1 MIRKTTVQEYFCR
14 QSLAIRSHSSGSIGW
29 CLRFAALALTLLA
42 GLLIAG
48 DIPLSAQTTA
58 TVTPIE
64 YAQPSSGM
72 LQAGDGN
79 FYAPS
84 PPILATCIADTTN
97 LCSYIFQMTQT
108 GVTSVFFEFGA
119 IPVDAPLKNTNGIEP
134 SALIV
139 GLDGNLYGTTL
150 AGGPGTFGTIFKINI
165 NTKKPT
171 ILKSFGVNGSAIDPG
186 YQPNSLIQ
194 AADGS
199 FYFTNGVGIYQLI
212 VDPAT
217 GASTVV
223 TLFTFP
229 LDPKTL
235 LLTNGSGSTSLLQA
249 SDGNLYMPMNTA
261 PQTAPGSGTQGAIGR
276 LNPST
281 FQFDTV
287 MSFAADGSQGNPPFS
302 MLTEGADGGFYGL
315 TGYSGNTTTKNGV
328 AYEVTRGGTY
338 YPLHA
343 FSEYTSNRVGPLF
356 LGSDGN
362 FYGATVGGGDTTSS
376 ECQPKGC
383 GTLYQMTSNGTFTTL
398 HQFEGGAPAD
408 LNNLPEPPTLD
419 GASPATPLVQ
429 TADGT
434 FYGTEY
440 GNAQSIPIVY
450 RASMTPAISAGPVQ
464 LTLDP
469 AKVIPGNPVTL
480 SWQVLNAYSKTAQ
493 LCGATIVGNPAGAG
507 TWTGVQAGNMAN
519 GVFTGSTQITPT
531 ANGLFTYAL
540 TCGGKESGFATL
552 SAKDDSLMQIVVPS
566 AEQLVGKVKQPFS
579 LVMSAIGG
587 KSQYFWNVSGPL
599 PEGITFDTE
608 TGTFTGPPLQYGSF
622 PLTVEVKDSSPN
634 PLEQSLSITLTI
646 SSGLVLHQNLTNPV
660 KGVAFSHFLAPD
672 TEGGLTP
679 YTWQL
684 TGGKLPTGLQLNST
698 TGEVYGT
705 PTAVG
710 PFSFTITV
718 SDFETIPDTF
728 PATFNLVV
736 AGPLQVITSSPLQ
749 PPASVGVP
757 YTFKIEA
764 GGGKEP
770 YTFAP
775 AGSLPPGMRLLA
787 DGTFTGTPTQ
797 YSTAANGYSLFNVV
811 VSDSSTPIQTAPAT
825 MSIAIQKTLMVETN
839 SLPNG
844 TVGVVTDVPLEATG
858 GIPPYTWTAVS
869 TPNPNIG
876 IQVINGN
883 VLEYDP
889 VSAMVNFVTL
899 TVTDSEKTPDSNSK
913 VPELTTLP
921 APVATTTTLVTSNS
935 AAGTGESVTFTA
947 TVTAL
952 SGLTP
957 TGPVIF
963 ANGTTTIG
971 TVALDA
977 TGKAVLNTSFAS
989 TGVYSITAAYSGN
1002 GVDAASVSIPLSE
1015 TVVTPG
1021 ITASVSPVSLT
1032 VKSGSA
1038 GQLVIT
1044 ITPTGGYTGKITFTC
1059 GTLPKHVSCTFSPAS
1074 LTIDGPGPFTD
1085 TLTVSTKGPLKAAL
1099 VQPGILPDS
1108 QGTHNELSAATTFWL
1123 PGSLA
1128 AVLGLVGKKRRG
1140 PSSRKR
1146 TFWMIAIL
1154 LLGAVG
1160 AFSSCGG
1167 TLNVARPGTYAIP
1180 IELNLSGGATQ
1191 NINATVI
1198 VE

>member
-1 MIRKTTVQEYFCR
+1 
-14 QSLAIRSHSSGSIGW
+14 L
-29 CLRFAALALTLLA
+29 LLA
-42 GLLIAG
+42 CIAP
-48 DIPLSAQTTA
+48 IRAQTTA
-58 TVTPIE
+58 AVTPIN

-84 PPILATCIADTTN
+84 PPILVTCINDTTN
-97 LCSYIFQMTQT
+97 LCSYIFQMTRA
-108 GVTSVFFEFGA
+108 GATSIFFEFGA
-119 IPVDAPLKNTNGIEP
+119 IPVNSDLKNTYGIEP

-150 AGGPGTFGTIFKINI
+150 AGGPGTFGTIFKIDI
-165 NTKKPT
+165 NTKTPT
-171 ILKSFGVNGSAIDPG
+171 ILKSFGTNGSVIDPG

-199 FYFTNGVGIYQLI
+199 FYFTNGIGVYQLI

-217 GASTVV
+217 GTSTVV

-235 LLTNGSGSTSLLQA
+235 LLTKGSGSTSLLQA

-261 PQTAPGSGTQGAIGR
+261 PQTAPSGGTQGAIGR

-287 MSFAADGSQGNPPFS
+287 TSFATDGSQGNPPFS
-302 MLTEGADGGFYGL
+302 MLTEGVDGGFYGL

-338 YPLHA
+338 YPLHS

-376 ECQPKGC
+376 DCQPKGC
-383 GTLYQMTSNGTFTTL
+383 GTLYQMTSNGTFTSL
-398 HQFEGGAPAD
+398 HQFEGGVPTD
-408 LNNLPEPPTLD
+408 LTNLPLPPPVD
-419 GASPATPLVQ
+419 GASPATPLIQ
-429 TADGT
+429 IADGS
-434 FYGTEY
+434 FYGTQY
-440 GNAQSIPIVY
+440 GNAKSIPIVY
-450 RASMTPAISAGPVQ
+450 KASMTPAISAGPVQ

-480 SWQVLNAYSKTAQ
+480 SWQVLNAYSLTAQ

-507 TWTGVQAGNMAN
+507 TWTGVQAGTMVN

-531 ANGLFTYAL
+531 VNGLFTYAL

-566 AEQLVGKVKQPFS
+566 AEQLVGTVKQPFS

-587 KSQYFWNVSGPL
+587 KTPYFWNVPGPL
-599 PEGITFDTE
+599 PEGITFDPDN
-608 TGTFTGPPLQYGSF
+608 GTFTGPPLQHGSF
-622 PLTVEVKDSSPN
+622 PLIVEVKDSSPN

-646 SSGLVLHQNLTNPV
+646 SSGLVLHQNLQNPV
-660 KGVAFSHFLAPD
+660 KGVAFLQSLAPD
-672 TEGGLTP
+672 TEGGLP
-679 YTWQL
+679 RYTWQL

-698 TGEVYGT
+698 TGEVSGT

-718 SDFETIPDTF
+718 SDSETEPDTF
-728 PATFNLVV
+728 PTTFNLVV
-736 AGPLQVITSSPLQ
+736 AGPLEVITPSPLI
-749 PPASVGVP
+749 PASVSVP
-757 YTFKIEA
+757 YTFKLEA
-764 GGGKEP
+764 GGGKPP
-770 YTFAP
+770 YTWSFGNNA
-775 AGSLPPGMRLLA
+775 AGNVPPGMILLS
-787 DGTFTGTPTQ
+787 DGTFTGTPVQ
-797 YSTAANGYSLFNVV
+797 FSTAANGFNVFNVV
-811 VSDSSTPIQTAPAT
+811 VSDSSTPIQTVPAT
-825 MSIAIQKTLMVETN
+825 ISIAVQKTLKVTTS
-839 SLPNG
+839 SLPDG

-858 GIPPYTWTAVS
+858 GVPPYTWTATS

-883 VLEYDP
+883 VLEINP
-889 VSAMVNFVTL
+889 TVAMVNVITL
-899 TVTDSEKTPDSNSK
+899 TVTDSEKTPDSNS
-913 VPELTTLP
+913 VFRDLTTLP
-921 APVATTTTLVTSNS
+921 APLSTATTLTASNT
-935 AAGTGESVTFTA
+935 AAGTGETVTFTA
-947 TVTAL
+947 TVVPL

-957 TGPVIF
+957 TGQVIF

-971 TVALDA
+971 TVPLDA
-977 TGKAVLNTSFAS
+977 TGKAALQTSFGAA
-989 TGVYSITAAYSGN
+989 GVYSITAAYSGN
-1002 GVDAASVSIPLSE
+1002 GVDAASVSIPLTE

-1032 VKSGSA
+1032 VKSGSS
-1038 GQLVIT
+1038 GQLVISV
-1044 ITPTGGYTGKITFTC
+1044 TPTGGYTGTITFTC
-1059 GTLPKHVSCTFSPAS
+1059 GTLPKHVSCTFAPPS
-1074 LTIDGPGPFTD
+1074 LTIDGTGPFTD
-1085 TLTVSTKGPLKAAL
+1085 TLTVSTDAPLTAAL
-1099 VQPGILPDS
+1099 SRPDISKAPGGLF
-1108 QGTHNELSAATTFWL
+1108 TATIFWL

-1128 AVLGLVGKKRRG
+1128 TVFGLFRRRQEG
-1140 PSSRKR
+1140 AASR
-1146 TFWMIAIL
+1146 TGSFCIIAL
-1154 LLGAVG
+1154 LLLASVG
-1160 AFSSCGG
+1160 ALSSCGASSRF
-1167 TLNVARPGTYAIP
+1167 ARPGTYTIP
-1180 IELNLSGGATQ
+1180 VTISGAGGTSQ
-1191 NINATVI
+1191 SITATVI